1 MSTPDPAEWADLA
14 PHPGDHNLPAGRHE
28 VHRSRL
34 LAAIAQETRTRKPAR
49 ASLRP
54 ALAVAALVLVVAG
67 VGAGLATTSGD
78 EPSTALPSPGVSSP
92 AASSPAA
99 SSPAA
104 SSPAA
109 SSPAARSAPPGAVG
123 KIRAYGT
130 VRQLTDTAD
139 LVVRGEVVSVA
150 DGRAVYRVAEVL
162 YRAKDAPV
170 STEITV
176 MAEPAGRPGQP
187 TVLYLALTDPEAR
200 GYAPLSGDF
209 GIFDV
214 AGDRVTSR
222 SPSRSVTGLRT
233 EDATSA
239 GRAFVTTLAELR
251 QLARERG

>member
-14 PHPGDHNLPAGRHE
+14 PHPGDHDLPAGRHE
-28 VHRSRL
+28 LHRNRL
-34 LAAIAQETRTRKPAR
+34 LAAIAQETRTREPAR
-49 ASLRP
+49 ASLRA

-78 EPSTALPSPGVSSP
+78 EPSAALPSPAANSP

-99 SSPAA
+99 
-104 SSPAA
+104 
-109 SSPAARSAPPGAVG
+109 PPGAVG
-123 KIRAYGT
+123 KVRGYGT

-162 YRAKDAPV
+162 YRAPDAPA
-170 STEITV
+170 STEITLV
-176 MAEPAGRPGQP
+176 AGSAGMPGQP
-187 TVLYLALTDPEAR
+187 TVLYLALNDPAAH
-200 GYAPLSGDF
+200 GYAPLGGDF

-222 SPSRSVTGLRT
+222 SSSSSVTGLRT
-233 EDATSA
+233 EDPTSA

>member
-1 MSTPDPAEWADLA
+1 MSTPDPSEWAELA

-28 VHRSRL
+28 LHRSRL

-49 ASLRP
+49 AALRP

-78 EPSTALPSPGVSSP
+78 EPSAALPSP
-92 AASSPAA
+92 AASR
-99 SSPAA
+99 
-104 SSPAA
+104 
-109 SSPAARSAPPGAVG
+109 PAARSAPPGAAG
-123 KIRAYGT
+123 KMRAYGT

-162 YRAKDAPV
+162 YRAPEAPV
-170 STEITV
+170 STEITLV
-176 MAEPAGRPGQP
+176 AQSAGRPGQP
-187 TVLYLALTDPEAR
+187 TVLYLALSDPEAH

-233 EDATSA
+233 EDTASA
-239 GRAFVTTLAELR
+239 GRGFVTTLAELR
-251 QLARERG
+251 HVARERG

>member
-1 MSTPDPAEWADLA
+1 MSTPDPAEWSDLA

-28 VHRSRL
+28 LHRSRL

-49 ASLRP
+49 APLRP
-54 ALAVAALVLVVAG
+54 ALAAAALVLVVVG

-78 EPSTALPSPGVSSP
+78 EPSAALPSP
-92 AASSPAA
+92 AASSPTALP
-99 SSPAA
+99 SPD
-104 SSPAA
+104 A
-109 SSPAARSAPPGAVG
+109 SSPAARSAPPDAVG

-162 YRAKDAPV
+162 YRAPDAPL
-170 STEITV
+170 STEITLL
-176 MAEPAGRPGQP
+176 AESAGRPGQP
-187 TVLYLALTDPEAR
+187 TVLYLALSDPEVR

-214 AGDRVTSR
+214 AGDRATSR
-222 SPSRSVTGLRT
+222 SPIRSVTGLRT
-233 EDATSA
+233 EDATLA
-239 GRAFVTTLAELR
+239 GRAFVTTLPELR
-251 QLARERG
+251 QVARERG